1 MTICSS
7 CRLFVPHK
15 LISINYFPS
24 LFNNKV
30 NIPLSSTLQ
39 TLKDEISKNPNVS
52 NAEQRIFFLGRE
64 LKSNHKSLS
73 SLGIGNLGIFVLHL
87 HIKKTSAAISAA
99 VTSGG
104 ASSTLKGKND
114 KKKSSDKPIQSTD
127 DDVIELID
135 SSPRSSRQQST
146 QSQPS
151 GTRRKRGALN
161 SAASQ
166 SNASATVETIELLDD
181 GESQGQTTS
190 TTSRKVKAKKSGG
203 PIATI
208 DLLDG

>member
-1 MTICSS
+1 VSICSS

-87 HIKKTSAAISAA
+87 HVKKTSAISAT
-99 VTSGG
+99 VTSGA

-114 KKKSSDKPIQSTD
+114 KKKSSDKPIKSTD